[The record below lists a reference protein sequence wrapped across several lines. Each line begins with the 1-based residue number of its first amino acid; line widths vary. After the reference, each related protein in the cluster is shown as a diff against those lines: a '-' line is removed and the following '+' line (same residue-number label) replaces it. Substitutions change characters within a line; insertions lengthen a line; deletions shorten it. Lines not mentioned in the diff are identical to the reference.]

1 LNLVKEILM
10 RAAVVTAPDAPPVCA
25 DFPEPMVPPGHEPLH
40 LVGAGLHNIVRG
52 LASGRHYGRG
62 QMTYPLVPGID
73 AVARTGDGRLV
84 YTGYARPPF
93 GTMAEQLF
101 APFQAEVPAGAD
113 PLAIAAGMNPGLSG
127 WMVLTA
133 RRKEVGALGTVLVL
147 GATGMSGSLAV
158 QGALALGAERVI
170 AAGRDPE
177 ALERLRGA
185 GATTVSLAHDGP
197 DGLEQALADAVS
209 ETSPGLVLDYLW
221 GPVAEAAFAALGR
234 SGEDT
239 EANTSYVQIGSLA
252 GLEASLP
259 ADLLRSR
266 RIRITGSGAG
276 SVSHEEMLAEA
287 PEVMARFAE
296 GSLHLPYTA
305 FPLSRIDEAWAHT
318 GRSRVVVVPD

>member
-1 LNLVKEILM
+1 M
-10 RAAVVTAPDAPPVCA
+10 RAAVITAPDESPACA
-25 DFPEPMVPPGHEPLH
+25 DFPEPTVRPGHEPLH
-40 LVGAGLHNIVRG
+40 LVGAGLHNVVRG
-52 LASGRHYGRG
+52 LATGQHYGRG

-93 GTMAEQLF
+93 GTMAERLV

-127 WMVLTA
+127 WMVLAA
-133 RRKEVGALGTVLVL
+133 RRKEAGALGTVLVL

-185 GATTVSLAHDGP
+185 GATTVSLAQNGP
-197 DGLEQALADAVS
+197 DALEKALAGAVA
-209 ETSPGLVLDYLW
+209 EAQPGLVLDYLW
-221 GPVAEAAFAALGR
+221 GPVAEAAFAVLGR

-239 EANTSYVQIGSLA
+239 EADTAYAQIGSLA

-266 RIRITGSGAG
+266 RIRITGSGVG
-276 SVSHEEMLAEA
+276 SVSPEEMLAEA
-287 PEVMARFAE
+287 PEVMARFAD
-296 GSLHLPYTA
+296 GSLRVPYTA
-305 FPLSRIDEAWAHT
+305 FPLSRVGEAWAHT
-318 GRSRVVVVPD
+318 GRSRAVVVPD

>member
-1 LNLVKEILM
+1 M
-10 RAAVVTAPDAPPVCA
+10 RAAVVAAPHVSPVCG
-25 DFPEPMVPPGHEPLH
+25 DFPEPTVPPGHEPLH

-52 LASGRHYGRG
+52 LASGRHYSRG
-62 QMTYPLVPGID
+62 PMAYPLVPGID

-84 YTGYARPPF
+84 YTGYAGPPF
-93 GTMAEQLF
+93 GTMAERLV

-133 RRKEVGALGTVLVL
+133 RREEVGALGTVLVL
-147 GATGMSGSLAV
+147 GATGISGSLAV

-177 ALERLRGA
+177 ALERLCSA
-185 GATTVSLAHDGP
+185 GATTVSLAQDGP
-197 DGLEQALADAVS
+197 DALEKVLADAVA
-209 ETSPGLVLDYLW
+209 EASPGLVLDYLW
-221 GPVAEAAFAALGR
+221 GPVAEAAFAVLGR

-239 EANTSYVQIGSLA
+239 EADTAYVQIGSLA

-276 SVSHEEMLAEA
+276 SLSAEEMLAEA
-287 PEVMARFAE
+287 PEVMARFAD
-296 GSLHLPYTA
+296 GSLQLPYTA
-305 FPLSRIDEAWAHT
+305 FPLSRVGEAWAHT
-318 GRSRVVVVPD
+318 GRSRAVVVPD